1 MDDNETRYLGP
12 TGNRGEQGN
21 QGRPTPRPRQHFP
34 EQQHSEEQYSTQQ
47 YQNYAD
53 GYPPEYADNF
63 QDASPEP
70 EADKGS
76 KGGSAMAIAG
86 VIAAILISAGVF
98 FFLGRAAGEGQVQRE
113 VVTETQVSTVTVTET
128 VTEDSGLRL
137 PELPS
142 EIPSIPEVQMP
153 SWLQDLLGGTEQTD
167 TEQGTGQGAEQG
179 VDQEVPQY
187 QEPQL

>member
-34 EQQHSEEQYSTQQ
+34 ERQYSEQQYSTQQ

-53 GYPPEYADNF
+53 GYPPAYAENF
-63 QDASPEP
+63 QEAPREP
-70 EADKGS
+70 EKNP

-86 VIAAILISAGVF
+86 VIAAILIAAGVF

-128 VTEDSGLRL
+128 VTDDSGLRL

-142 EIPSIPEVQMP
+142 EIPSIPEVQVP
-153 SWLQDLLGGTEQTD
+153 SWLQDLLGGTEQ
-167 TEQGTGQGAEQG
+167 
-179 VDQEVPQY
+179 EVPEY